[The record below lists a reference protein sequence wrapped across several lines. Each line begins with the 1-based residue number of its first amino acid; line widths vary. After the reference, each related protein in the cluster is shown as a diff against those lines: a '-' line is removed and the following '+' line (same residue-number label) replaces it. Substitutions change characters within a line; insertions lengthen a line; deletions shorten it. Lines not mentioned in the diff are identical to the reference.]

1 MTLQKAPFRHTVWR
15 PPRSRHIL
23 SPSSPR
29 RSRTFV
35 SSQDPL
41 RNRDLFEYTSGRWL
55 YVLSF
60 RVLLPTPHIFHS
72 YNEPLRLSERQ
83 LLFNDD
89 DFQKKKKSAASSIN
103 KSASDMTSF
112 RKLAE
117 GGFNRVFNISMKDD
131 SSILA
136 CLPYSPTL
144 SRRLTVASE
153 VATSTFARS
162 HGIPA
167 PRALGYS
174 VGENDV
180 GPEYVMMEKV
190 PGKPTREEIRSCR
203 RRTSYKLDRS
213 PLGLELSS
221 TLVSPQSGNDKV
233 DVITHSG
240 AGGLRFSLP
249 RIMPFSSREPAKP
262 FKCFIID

>member
-23 SPSSPR
+23 SPSSLS
-29 RSRTFV
+29 RSCAFV

-41 RNRDLFEYTSGRWL
+41 RNRDLFEYMTGRWL

-60 RVLLPTPHIFHS
+60 RVLLPTPHILHS
-72 YNEPLRLSERQ
+72 YNEPLRLPERQ

-89 DFQKKKKSAASSIN
+89 DFKKKSAASSIN

-117 GGFNRVFNISMKDD
+117 GSFNRVFNISMKDG
-131 SSILA
+131 SSMLA
-136 CLPYSPTL
+136 CLPYSSTL

-203 RRTSYKLDRS
+203 RRTSYKLDRN
-213 PLGLELSS
+213 PLALELSS

-233 DVITHSG
+233 NVISHSG
-240 AGGLRFSLP
+240 AGGVRISLP
-249 RIMPFSSREPAKP
+249 RIISFSS
-262 FKCFIID
+262 

>member
-1 MTLQKAPFRHTVWR
+1 MI
-15 PPRSRHIL
+15 S
-23 SPSSPR
+23 
-29 RSRTFV
+29 
-35 SSQDPL
+35 
-41 RNRDLFEYTSGRWL
+41 
-55 YVLSF
+55 
-60 RVLLPTPHIFHS
+60 
-72 YNEPLRLSERQ
+72 
-83 LLFNDD
+83 
-89 DFQKKKKSAASSIN
+89 KKKKSAASSIN

-117 GGFNRVFNISMKDD
+117 GGFNRVFNILMKDG

-136 CLPYSPTL
+136 CLPYLSTL

-167 PRALGYS
+167 PQALEYS

-180 GPEYVMMEKV
+180 GPEYVLMEKV

-203 RRTSYKLDRS
+203 RRTSYKLDRN
-213 PLGLELSS
+213 PLAPELSS

-240 AGGLRFSLP
+240 AGGLHLNLP

>member
-1 MTLQKAPFRHTVWR
+1 
-15 PPRSRHIL
+15 
-23 SPSSPR
+23 
-29 RSRTFV
+29 
-35 SSQDPL
+35 
-41 RNRDLFEYTSGRWL
+41 
-55 YVLSF
+55 
-60 RVLLPTPHIFHS
+60 
-72 YNEPLRLSERQ
+72 
-83 LLFNDD
+83 
-89 DFQKKKKSAASSIN
+89 
-103 KSASDMTSF
+103 MTSF

-117 GGFNRVFNISMKDD
+117 GGFNHVFNISMKDG
-131 SSILA
+131 SSMLA
-136 CLPYSPTL
+136 CLPYSSTL

-167 PRALGYS
+167 PRALRYS

-180 GPEYVMMEKV
+180 GPEYVIMEKV

-203 RRTSYKLDRS
+203 RRTSYKLDRN
-213 PLGLELSS
+213 PLALELSS
-221 TLVSPQSGNDKV
+221 TLGNDKV

-240 AGGLRFSLP
+240 AGGLHLNLP